1 MVGHTAVMSAARK
14 AVEALDHCLEKVVS
28 AIESVDGH
36 MLITADHGNCE
47 QMQDSTTGQPHTAH
61 TCELVPLVYVGSN
74 NVSLRQEGGTLSDVT
89 PTLLALM
96 GLPQPEEMTGQ
107 SLI

>member
-1 MVGHTAVMSAARK
+1 MSAAIK